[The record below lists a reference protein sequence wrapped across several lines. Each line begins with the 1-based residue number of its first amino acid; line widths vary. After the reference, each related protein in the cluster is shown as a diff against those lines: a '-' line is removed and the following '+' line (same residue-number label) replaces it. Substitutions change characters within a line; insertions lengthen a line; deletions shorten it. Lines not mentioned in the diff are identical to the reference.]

1 MPVLYGQQGQEKII
15 SPAPFVSI
23 GTQIER
29 FDDGRVK
36 RYLFNISLKGRML
49 VAKGGILN
57 AAGTSTNDLI
67 TLNNASGTNVAGN
80 SRQANLQ
87 QKIGQLTSLFKP
99 PTPLDEKVRTS
110 LQITPWD
117 ASGATSSI
125 VCYPRVKSIE
135 IPEGPWTDYF
145 EYTVNLEADFIK
157 VGTNTLGLDN
167 EDDVGVE
174 EEWNIEPDENLRTY
188 TLTHTASAQA
198 TTRWVTSENRMMP
211 GFEIARKAVLKKI
224 GGDTSVD
231 DNAAKATSPVNR
243 LLINNVAAQM
253 AYFGL
258 GATNAVPYNATR
270 SIQSNEAAGRFA
282 VTEKWTL
289 ADLAKSNPDSLGA
302 TGNSGLIPALEEYTV
317 QVRDS
322 ADSAVVTVSID
333 GTVTGLRATTDTA
346 FVQPSVRYDAAKA
359 KVDQLL
365 ANNYAHLRTR
375 ASERTSASL
384 TAPPTQV
391 TVGHNKVAGTITY
404 NLEFTSKPV
413 PGAIPNAK
421 MVDVSYT
428 DNGGTATYAA
438 IDVLGRIDGP
448 VYQDLGS
455 STKKT
460 RDITVDVTVAAV
472 NGVATRPSRNTI
484 VTYISSLGLYPT
496 ASNVFLDKVTEN
508 FNPFTGKYQLSLTYA
523 YGN

>member
-36 RYLFNISLKGRML
+36 RYLFNIALKGRML
-49 VAKGGILN
+49 VAKGGLLS

-67 TLNNASGTNVAGN
+67 TLNNASGTNVGGN

-87 QKIGQLTSLFKP
+87 QKIGQLVALFKP
-99 PTPLDEKVRTS
+99 PTPLAETARTS
-110 LQITPWD
+110 LQVTPWD

-125 VCYPRVKSIE
+125 VCYPRVKSID

-145 EYTVNLEADFIK
+145 EYTINLEADFIK
-157 VGTNTLGLDN
+157 VGTNTIGLDN

-198 TTRWVTSENRMMP
+198 TTRWVTADNRMVP
-211 GFEIARKAVLKKI
+211 GFEIARKAVMKKV
-224 GGDTSVD
+224 GGDDTPG
-231 DNAAKATSPVNR
+231 DNAANATAPGPR
-243 LLINNVAAQM
+243 LKINNAAAQM

-258 GATNAVPYNATR
+258 GNDNVTAFNATR
-270 SIQSNEAAGRFA
+270 SIQSNEAAGRFS

-289 ADLAKSNPDSLGA
+289 ADLSVVNPDNLVAGSNL
-302 TGNSGLIPALEEYTV
+302 NPSLEEYTV
-317 QVRDS
+317 QVRDN

-333 GTVTGLRATTDTA
+333 GTVTGLRATTTTA
-346 FVQPSVRYDAAKA
+346 FVSPSVRYNSAKA
-359 KVDQLL
+359 RMDQLL

-375 ASERTSASL
+375 AAERTSAPL

-413 PGAIPNAK
+413 PNAIPNAK
-421 MVDVSYT
+421 MVDISYT

-438 IDVLGRIDGP
+438 IDVLGRIAGP

-460 RDITVDVTVAAV
+460 RDITVDVTVNAT
-472 NGVATRPSRNTI
+472 NGVASRPSRNT
-484 VTYISSLGLYPT
+484 VVGYLASLNLVPNAG
-496 ASNVFLDKVTEN
+496 NVFLDKVTEQ
-508 FNPFTGKYQLSLTYA
+508 FNPFTGKYQLSITYA
-523 YGN
+523 YGD